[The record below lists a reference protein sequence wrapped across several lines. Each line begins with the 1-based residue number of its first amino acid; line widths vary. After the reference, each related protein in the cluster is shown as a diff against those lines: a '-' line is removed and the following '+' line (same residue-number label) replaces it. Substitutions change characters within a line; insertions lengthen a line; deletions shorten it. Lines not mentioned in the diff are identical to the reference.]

1 MNRWYIPAS
10 IICLA
15 ALVPFF
21 AVYER
26 RRHLAAELTLTAVFT
41 AAAALSRAAFYAL
54 PQIKPIAAVC
64 VIAGAAFGA
73 HMGFMCGALSM
84 LVSNIIFGQGP
95 WTPFQMLGL
104 GLAALICSLV
114 FRNKKLRN
122 SRIALGIIPAVT
134 VFAVYGFI
142 TDLQSVLF
150 YVTEPSRKAVLA
162 VFAAGVP
169 FNAIFGVTTG
179 IITGLIGKNAI
190 ERLERIK
197 IKYGLGSKDQAE
209 EIQATG
215 SSQQATGSSQ

>member
-1 MNRWYIPAS
+1 MNRWYIPAAL
-10 IICLA
+10 ICIA

-26 RRHLAAELTLTAVFT
+26 RRHLTAELTVTAVFT

-54 PQIKPIAAVC
+54 PEVKPIAAVC
-64 VIAGAAFGA
+64 VIAGVVFGA
-73 HMGFMCGALSM
+73 HTGFMCGALSM

-104 GLAALICSLV
+104 GLSALICSLI
-114 FRNKKLRN
+114 FRNGKLRN
-122 SRIALGIIPAVT
+122 SRIALAVIPAVT
-134 VFAVYGFI
+134 VFAVYGCI
-142 TDLQSVLF
+142 ADLQSVLF
-150 YVTEPSRKAVLA
+150 YVTEPNLKAIIA

-197 IKYGLGSKDQAE
+197 VKYGLGK
-209 EIQATG
+209 
-215 SSQQATGSSQ
+215 